1 MPHSM
6 WKVGWHPERLCACGK
21 CSTNKKI
28 AMFGAKVLG
37 KSMGTAWNKEE
48 NGN

>member
-1 MPHSM
+1 MYLYIY
-6 WKVGWHPERLCACGK
+6 RLTCYHGICPIPCGK
-21 CSTNKKI
+21 WAGILKGF
-28 AMFGAKVLG
+28 AAKVLG